1 LLRPLI
7 KGLWLSKLYFVY
19 YSILKI
25 NVMRELL
32 KKLML
37 DTVSKLKDK
46 GLNEKEAIDQVIG
59 LIELNR
65 DSINDL
71 FFMKTILNN
80 LIEIN

>member
-1 LLRPLI
+1 
-7 KGLWLSKLYFVY
+7 
-19 YSILKI
+19 
-25 NVMRELL
+25 MRELL

>member
-1 LLRPLI
+1 
-7 KGLWLSKLYFVY
+7 
-19 YSILKI
+19 
-25 NVMRELL
+25 MRELL

-59 LIELNR
+59 LIELNK

>member
-1 LLRPLI
+1 
-7 KGLWLSKLYFVY
+7 
-19 YSILKI
+19 
-25 NVMRELL
+25 
-32 KKLML
+32 ML

-71 FFMKTILNN
+71 FFMKTNLNN

>member
-1 LLRPLI
+1 
-7 KGLWLSKLYFVY
+7 
-19 YSILKI
+19 
-25 NVMRELL
+25 MRELL
-32 KKLML
+32 KNLML

-80 LIEIN
+80 LIEKN